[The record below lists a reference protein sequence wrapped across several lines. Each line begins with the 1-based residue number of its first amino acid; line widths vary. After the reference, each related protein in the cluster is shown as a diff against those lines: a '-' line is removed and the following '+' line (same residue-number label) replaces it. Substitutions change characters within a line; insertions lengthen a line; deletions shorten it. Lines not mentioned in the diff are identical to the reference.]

1 MQLTLSC
8 RVVSGV
14 LRRLRR
20 EGVDLTALVS
30 GLPLGLPELLDPR
43 RTLPWNVFAAIMARV
58 ELTVGGP
65 ALLTELGARMGG
77 RELPAGFGRALALV
91 ASARTLYRA
100 LDRRIGQ
107 LLGAQVQRQLA
118 DGGHGRLVYRL
129 TAPEGCTPCPQLFRL
144 IAGCLRRAPHLLGQ
158 PDAVIDADVRPRS
171 VVFVITPPPSM
182 TLWSR
187 LMRAVRVFVSARA
200 TLEELSAQSEA
211 LNDRLAELARAR
223 DRAEAAA
230 RAKSQFLANMSHEL
244 RTPLNAILGT
254 SSALLEVPRPE
265 AERDDL
271 LVLHHAAEQL
281 LDLVTDTLAVSGDT
295 QDRKSMRVQ
304 GFDLHALVR
313 VVLATSGAEERGMQV
328 EVEIGEGSPRYVR
341 GDEGRL
347 RRALSKLVSNAVKF
361 GRDEGK
367 VVVAVARDPRR
378 PDGVLLSVIDDGPG
392 IPEEALPTLFDPF
405 SQLDTSMTRAREG
418 AGLGLSV
425 TRELVD
431 RMGGTIDVQ
440 SSAEQGTRFR
450 VHLVLPEIDP
460 SEVRVSVPTRA
471 PPPLRVAAPQPTPL
485 PIDVALSLAPG
496 RVTPVPEPAGLPPW
510 PADVGVG
517 HVQPRVT
524 PAPAEPIDAVA
535 PVAPAPE
542 RTRLHDAQAVRAA
555 IRAVGG
561 REEASG
567 RPLADAV
574 VPRTGSTPSGAD
586 TPAALAALAAE
597 VTHAAEPDELASRGG
612 SRDVPRPLSA
622 APDGALGPTRV
633 APPRQTSSTAR
644 GLPPLR
650 TEDLPG
656 AQLIRRRVL
665 VVEDN
670 VVNQRLIVRIVEKL
684 GCDVRVVGDGRQ
696 ALETLEREE
705 FHAVLMDCQ
714 MPVMDGYD
722 ATRALRAREALHPP
736 SHLPVIAVT
745 AHATDGD
752 RERCLEAGMDDY
764 LTKPVRAEALTTTLV
779 SWLSRSQN

>member
-65 ALLTELGARMGG
+65 ALLTELGARMGL
-77 RELPAGFGRALALV
+77 RELPAGFGRALGLV

-100 LDRRIGQ
+100 LDRRVGY

-144 IAGCLRRAPHLLGQ
+144 VAGCLRRAPHLLGQ

-328 EVEIGEGSPRYVR
+328 EVDIGEASPRYVR

-347 RRALSKLVSNAVKF
+347 RRALSKLVNNAVKF

-367 VVVAVARDPRR
+367 VLVAVARDPLRA
-378 PDGVLLSVIDDGPG
+378 DGVVLSVIDDGPG

-440 SSAEQGTRFR
+440 SSAEQGTCFR

-471 PPPLRVAAPQPTPL
+471 PPPLRVAAPQATPL

-510 PADVGVG
+510 PADAGVG

-524 PAPAEPIDAVA
+524 PSPAEPLDA
-535 PVAPAPE
+535 PVTPPLE
-542 RTRLHDAQAVRAA
+542 RGRPHDADAVRAA

-561 REEASG
+561 REDLSA
-567 RPLADAV
+567 RPLSDAV
-574 VPRTGSTPSGAD
+574 VVRAAGA
-586 TPAALAALAAE
+586 TPATPDTARELEALSAE
-597 VTHAAEPDELASRGG
+597 VARAAEPPELASRGG
-612 SRDVPRPLSA
+612 SRDVPLHEPGGPA
-622 APDGALGPTRV
+622 GAGPTRV

-644 GLPPLR
+644 GLPALR

-656 AQLIRRRVL
+656 ALLIRRRVL

-764 LTKPVRAEALTTTLV
+764 LTKPVRADALTTTLV